1 MHSREARPSP
11 PWEDCLAAFVRCGD
25 NPETLTQT
33 PRPAWNPHSSGRP
46 NLGAEITLKMA
57 AGFLRSLGCD
67 LPHHAYPFCSPR
79 AIISAHKLLT
89 PCPLRT
95 SLRKRLSKPQSHI
108 TLSPSPSSSSCRND
122 PGVTTLS
129 SACTHAATK
138 VCREVF
144 ILVQSGSLSPSHR
157 DTQQPRML
165 WLLLFSLP
173 WFLLLLCHPR
183 LSLSSSMIPQ
193 KSPEAPYACS
203 LCAAGPCPECPASPP
218 AMSNAVPPLLCPQT
232 LPTPPPSSHPPALA
246 LHSCRRWPLRPPA
259 PCLHP

>member
-11 PWEDCLAAFVRCGD
+11 PWEDFLAAFVRCGD

-79 AIISAHKLLT
+79 AIISAHKLLM

-157 DTQQPRML
+157 DTQQPRTL

-193 KSPEAPYACS
+193 KSPEAPYAVFVLRAPALS
-203 LCAAGPCPECPASPP
+203 VQHLPRPCPMQSLLSSVPKHCP
-218 AMSNAVPPLLCPQT
+218 L
-232 LPTPPPSSHPPALA
+232 HPPAPI
-246 LHSCRRWPLRPPA
+246 PLP
-259 PCLHP
+259 